1 MSQSEQS
8 SSNFAYHT
16 GRILGKYQLL
26 GLIDRGGMA
35 EVYKSYHPELERDLA
50 VKILYPHF
58 TDVPGFVERFRREA
72 KAAAALRH
80 PNIIQIFDFAHTEDG
95 LYYMVM
101 EYIDGQPLESF
112 LNAQAPLTLSQTL
125 ALFRQIA
132 SATQYAHEH
141 GLIHRDIKPA
151 NILLDK
157 KGQAYLTDFGI
168 AQIMGMSRLTQTDTK
183 AGTPIYMAPEQIE
196 TQPVNA
202 AADVYSLGML
212 LYKMLTN
219 RLPFESDNPTLIMV
233 QKLTQMPASPRQFK
247 PDLPVEVEEIL
258 MTALA
263 YEPENRFPDVVSMT
277 WALEDAYSAVPEIV
291 LADTAVTKTTPGPA
305 GLPLNRLDHYQIQE
319 TLTHSETNLSHRFIA
334 HNQMLDGLAILEVLK
349 TVDSNS
355 GELFL
360 QRMTAV
366 SELEHPHIAPVTFIN
381 HTEDGRSYA
390 ALTYTPGL
398 SLAAK
403 MEAET
408 MTILLALHL
417 ARQIA
422 YALHTVHAI
431 NLIHGD
437 LRPET
442 IFVEEGECIRLMG
455 LGPMAGTPSIHD
467 NLQAFGRLLQS
478 MLPEKDLSPEHPASL
493 LVANCLATGTTRFNS
508 MTAVRAALDE
518 ALATELDRVTKPQL
532 TRSLRR
538 FLPVIGIV
546 VVLSLLAALAVPRLR
561 SAAPP
566 FIPPSGEDSGEVI
579 PPTEGD
585 SGEVI
590 PPTEGD
596 RGGAAA
602 NVEPGTIRLVAIV
615 YNPGGDQVEGEYVV
629 IENRGA
635 EPISLT
641 NWRLENAANQP
652 QIFTFPPFTLAAR
665 AQVNIR
671 TGPGANSEMNIYW
684 GSETAIWNNAGDTA
698 RLYDDASTL
707 VDLCNYSG
715 GGETA
720 ICQ

>member
-1 MSQSEQS
+1 MSESEQS

-95 LYYMVM
+95 LYYMVL

-125 ALFRQIA
+125 TLFRQIA
-132 SATQYAHEH
+132 SATQYAHDH

-202 AADVYSLGML
+202 TADVYSLGML
-212 LYKMLTN
+212 LYRMLTN

-233 QKLTQMPASPRQFK
+233 QKLTKPPTPPRQFK
-247 PDLPVEVEEIL
+247 PDLPAEVEEIL

-291 LADTAVTKTTPGPA
+291 LADTAVTQTTLGPG
-305 GLPLNRLDHYQIQE
+305 GLPLNRLDHYEIQE
-319 TLTHSETNLSHRFIA
+319 TLPHSETNLSHRFIA
-334 HNQMLDGLAILEVLK
+334 HNQMLGGLAILEVQK
-349 TVDSNS
+349 TVESNS
-355 GELFL
+355 RELFL

-366 SELEHPHIAPVTFIN
+366 SELEHPHIAPVAFIN

-390 ALTYTPGL
+390 ALTYTPGM

-403 MEAET
+403 IEAET
-408 MTILLALHL
+408 MTLLRALHL

-422 YALHTVHAI
+422 YALQTVHAI
-431 NLIHGD
+431 NIVHGD

-442 IFVEEGECIRLMG
+442 IFVEEEECIRLMG
-455 LGPMAGTPSIHD
+455 LGPVAGTPSVQD
-467 NLQAFGRLLQS
+467 NIQAFGRLLQS
-478 MLPEKDLSPEHPASL
+478 MLPETELSPEHPASL
-493 LVANCLATGTTRFNS
+493 LVANCLATSTPRYDS
-508 MTAVRAALDE
+508 MTAIRAALDE
-518 ALATELDRVTKPQL
+518 VLATELDRVTNPQL
-532 TRSLRR
+532 ARSPRR
-538 FLPVIGIV
+538 FLPVATIL
-546 VVLSLLAALAVPRLR
+546 VLLILIAALLVPRLR
-561 SAAPP
+561 SGTTAAPLTT
-566 FIPPSGEDSGEVI
+566 PSTEAAIGEAI
-579 PPTEGD
+579 
-585 SGEVI
+585 
-590 PPTEGD
+590 
-596 RGGAAA
+596 
-602 NVEPGTIRLVAIV
+602 EPGAIRLVAIV
-615 YNPGGDQVEGEYVV
+615 YNPGGDEADGEYVV
-629 IENRGA
+629 IQNRGTA
-635 EPISLT
+635 SVSLT
-641 NWRLENAANQP
+641 NWRLENLASQP
-652 QIFTFPPFTLAAR
+652 QSFIFPPFTLAAGDQ
-665 AQVNIR
+665 ANIR
-671 TGPGANSEMNIYW
+671 TGQGDNSEMNIYW
-684 GSETAIWNNAGDTA
+684 GSETAIWDNAGDTA
-698 RLYDDASTL
+698 SLYDDAGTL
-707 VDLCNYSG
+707 IDRCTYNG

-720 ICQ
+720 ICP

>member
-1 MSQSEQS
+1 MSESEQS

-125 ALFRQIA
+125 TLFRQIA
-132 SATQYAHEH
+132 SATQYAHDH

-233 QKLTQMPASPRQFK
+233 QKLTKQPASPRQFK
-247 PDLPVEVEEIL
+247 PDLPAEVEEIL

-291 LADTAVTKTTPGPA
+291 LADTAVTQTTLGPG
-305 GLPLNRLDHYQIQE
+305 GLPLNRLDHYEIQE
-319 TLTHSETNLSHRFIA
+319 TLPHSETNLSHRFIA
-334 HNQMLDGLAILEVLK
+334 HNQMLGGLAILEVLK

-366 SELEHPHIAPVTFIN
+366 SELEHPHIAPVAFIN

-390 ALTYTPGL
+390 ALTYTPGM

-408 MTILLALHL
+408 MTVLHALHL

-422 YALHTVHAI
+422 FALQTVHAI
-431 NLIHGD
+431 NIVHGD

-455 LGPMAGTPSIHD
+455 LGPVAGSPSVQD
-467 NLQAFGRLLQS
+467 NIQAFGRLLQS
-478 MLPEKDLSPEHPASL
+478 ILPEKDLSPEHPASL
-493 LVANCLATGTTRFNS
+493 LVANCLATGTPRYDS

-518 ALATELDRVTKPQL
+518 VLATELDQDITPQQA
-532 TRSLRR
+532 RSPRR
-538 FLPVIGIV
+538 FLLVAAIL
-546 VVLSLLAALAVPRLR
+546 VLLILLAALLVPPLR
-561 SAAPP
+561 SGTTAGPLSTP
-566 FIPPSGEDSGEVI
+566 L
-579 PPTEGD
+579 TE
-585 SGEVI
+585 EAI
-590 PPTEGD
+590 
-596 RGGAAA
+596 
-602 NVEPGTIRLVAIV
+602 EPGVIRLVAIV
-615 YNPGGDQVEGEYVV
+615 YNPGGDEADGEYVV
-629 IENRGA
+629 IQNRGSA
-635 EPISLT
+635 SISLT
-641 NWRLENAANQP
+641 NWRLENLASQP
-652 QIFTFPPFTLAAR
+652 QSFIFPPFILAGGG
-665 AQVNIR
+665 QVNIR
-671 TGPGANSEMNIYW
+671 TGRGANSEMNIYW
-684 GSETAIWNNAGDTA
+684 GSETAIWDNGGDTA
-698 RLYDDASTL
+698 SLYDNTGTVIDRCTY
-707 VDLCNYSG
+707 NG

-720 ICQ
+720 ICP

>member
-1 MSQSEQS
+1 MSESEQS

-95 LYYMVM
+95 LYYMVL

-125 ALFRQIA
+125 TLFRQIA
-132 SATQYAHEH
+132 SATQYAHDH

-202 AADVYSLGML
+202 TADVYSLGML
-212 LYKMLTN
+212 LYRMLTN

-233 QKLTQMPASPRQFK
+233 QKLTKPPTPPRQFK
-247 PDLPVEVEEIL
+247 PDLPAEVEEIL

-291 LADTAVTKTTPGPA
+291 LADTAVTQTTLGPG
-305 GLPLNRLDHYQIQE
+305 GLPLNRLDHYEIQE
-319 TLTHSETNLSHRFIA
+319 TLPHSETNLSHRFIA
-334 HNQMLDGLAILEVLK
+334 HNQMLGGLAILEVQK
-349 TVDSNS
+349 TVEINS
-355 GELFL
+355 RELFL

-366 SELEHPHIAPVTFIN
+366 SELEHPHIAPVAFIN

-390 ALTYTPGL
+390 ALTYTPGM

-403 MEAET
+403 IEAET
-408 MTILLALHL
+408 MTLLRALHL

-422 YALHTVHAI
+422 YALQTVHAI
-431 NLIHGD
+431 NIVHGD

-442 IFVEEGECIRLMG
+442 IFVEEEECIRLMG
-455 LGPMAGTPSIHD
+455 LGPVAGTPSVQD
-467 NLQAFGRLLQS
+467 NIQAFGRLLQS
-478 MLPEKDLSPEHPASL
+478 MLPETELSPEHPASL
-493 LVANCLATGTTRFNS
+493 LVANCLATSTPRYDS
-508 MTAVRAALDE
+508 MTAIRAALDE
-518 ALATELDRVTKPQL
+518 VLATELDRVTNPQL
-532 TRSLRR
+532 ARSPRR
-538 FLPVIGIV
+538 FLPVATIL
-546 VVLSLLAALAVPRLR
+546 VLLILIAALLVPRLR
-561 SAAPP
+561 SGTTAAPLTT
-566 FIPPSGEDSGEVI
+566 PSTEAAIGEAI
-579 PPTEGD
+579 
-585 SGEVI
+585 
-590 PPTEGD
+590 
-596 RGGAAA
+596 
-602 NVEPGTIRLVAIV
+602 EPGAIRLVAIV
-615 YNPGGDQVEGEYVV
+615 YNPGGDEADGEYVV
-629 IENRGA
+629 IQNRGTA
-635 EPISLT
+635 PISLT
-641 NWRLENAANQP
+641 NWRLENLASQP
-652 QIFTFPPFTLAAR
+652 QSFIFPPFTLAAGDQ
-665 AQVNIR
+665 ANIR
-671 TGPGANSEMNIYW
+671 TGQGDNSEMNIYW
-684 GSETAIWNNAGDTA
+684 GSETAIWDNAGDTA
-698 RLYDDASTL
+698 SLYDDAGTL
-707 VDLCNYSG
+707 IDRCTYNG

-720 ICQ
+720 ICP

>member
-1 MSQSEQS
+1 MSESEQS

-95 LYYMVM
+95 LYYMVL

-125 ALFRQIA
+125 TLFRQIA
-132 SATQYAHEH
+132 SATQYAHDH

-212 LYKMLTN
+212 LYRMLTN

-233 QKLTQMPASPRQFK
+233 QKLTKQPTPPRQFK
-247 PDLPVEVEEIL
+247 PDLPAEIEEIL

-291 LADTAVTKTTPGPA
+291 LADTAVTPTTLGPG
-305 GLPLNRLDHYQIQE
+305 GLPLNRLDHYEIQE
-319 TLTHSETNLSHRFIA
+319 TLPHSETNLSHRFIA
-334 HNQMLDGLAILEVLK
+334 HNQMLGGLAILEVQK
-349 TVDSNS
+349 TVESNS
-355 GELFL
+355 RELFL

-366 SELEHPHIAPVTFIN
+366 SELEHPHIAPVAFIN

-390 ALTYTPGL
+390 ALTYTPGM

-403 MEAET
+403 IEAET
-408 MTILLALHL
+408 MTILRALHL

-422 YALHTVHAI
+422 YALQTVHAI
-431 NLIHGD
+431 NIVHGD

-442 IFVEEGECIRLMG
+442 IFVEEEECIRLMG
-455 LGPMAGTPSIHD
+455 LGPVAGTPSVQD
-467 NLQAFGRLLQS
+467 NIQAFGRLLQS
-478 MLPEKDLSPEHPASL
+478 MLPETELSPEHPASL
-493 LVANCLATGTTRFNS
+493 LVANCLATRTPRYDS

-518 ALATELDRVTKPQL
+518 ILATELDRVTNPQRA
-532 TRSLRR
+532 RSPRR
-538 FLPVIGIV
+538 FLTVATIL
-546 VVLSLLAALAVPRLR
+546 VLLILMAALLVPSLR
-561 SAAPP
+561 PETTAAPLTT
-566 FIPPSGEDSGEVI
+566 PSTETAIGEAI
-579 PPTEGD
+579 
-585 SGEVI
+585 
-590 PPTEGD
+590 
-596 RGGAAA
+596 
-602 NVEPGTIRLVAIV
+602 EPGAIRLVAIV
-615 YNPGGDQVEGEYVV
+615 YNPGGDEADGEYVV
-629 IENRGA
+629 IQNRGSA
-635 EPISLT
+635 TVSLT
-641 NWRLENAANQP
+641 NWRLENLASQP
-652 QIFTFPPFTLAAR
+652 QSFIFPPFTLAAG
-665 AQVNIR
+665 AQANIR
-671 TGPGANSEMNIYW
+671 TGQGANSEMNIYW
-684 GSETAIWNNAGDTA
+684 GSETAIWDNAGDTA
-698 RLYDDASTL
+698 SLYDDTGTL
-707 VDLCNYSG
+707 IDRCTFSG

-720 ICQ
+720 ICP